1 MDEVVAWAAEGAA
14 RWVRAIEACPDGELH
29 RQARLHFGGTRPLAR
44 VALLV
49 AEHVTLHTGEINM
62 LLSIAR
68 GEAWE
73 YTEEVEENH
82 IPTFDHAVQPGGMS
96 DEEAAAY
103 RSAWQAR
110 LAR

>member
-1 MDEVVAWAAEGAA
+1 
-14 RWVRAIEACPDGELH
+14 
-29 RQARLHFGGTRPLAR
+29 
-44 VALLV
+44 
-49 AEHVTLHTGEINM
+49 M

-82 IPTFDHAVQPGGMS
+82 IPTFDHAVQPGWMS